1 MKKILENYMKTWKK
15 LLLFYITE
23 NYMIISK
30 KLLIFYIT
38 ERKYGKTIVYD
49 ELEEISE
56 IVSNWKKLL
65 KIIW

>member
-1 MKKILENYMKTWKK
+1 MKEITAILHNLK
-15 LLLFYITE
+15 LFLE

-56 IVSNWKKLL
+56 IVYN
-65 KIIW
+65 